1 MLPLSGKYFYVGQS
15 FLDTMSIVINE
26 NKSKDI
32 ELIIKDTK
40 SNPLV
45 AKKAAHELIN
55 KKVQIILGPF
65 FSSTSN
71 EVSKIAKYNKI
82 PLISFSNNYKTK
94 TQGTY
99 LMGFE
104 TEKQIEK
111 ITEYVVE
118 KNYKRFAAFLPD
130 TEYGKRALYIYRNT
144 LREHGIAIKKVELYD
159 LKKRGSPERSSPV
172 RITVKSL

>member
-1 MLPLSGKYFYVGQS
+1 MKVPKQVKKKQTVNPFGIFKNKKKEKYKTIQPKDDLWEKQEEESVKIGVMLPLSGKYFYVGQS

-45 AKKAAHELIN
+45 AKKAAHELID

-82 PLISFSNNYKTK
+82 PLISF
-94 TQGTY
+94 
-99 LMGFE
+99 
-104 TEKQIEK
+104 
-111 ITEYVVE
+111 
-118 KNYKRFAAFLPD
+118 
-130 TEYGKRALYIYRNT
+130 
-144 LREHGIAIKKVELYD
+144 
-159 LKKRGSPERSSPV
+159 
-172 RITVKSL
+172 